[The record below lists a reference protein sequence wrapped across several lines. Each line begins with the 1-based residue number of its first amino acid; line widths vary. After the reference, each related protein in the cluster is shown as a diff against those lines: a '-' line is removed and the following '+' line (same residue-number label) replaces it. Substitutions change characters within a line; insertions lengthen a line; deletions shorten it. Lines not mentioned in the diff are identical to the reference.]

1 MNIKKPYIKP
11 DIEEHLIDHAIN
23 LWITSEPG
31 PPKASGASEPT
42 LKSSPKY
49 DSPPLQESP
58 FGDKPDYSDM

>member
-1 MNIKKPYIKP
+1 MNIKKPYLKP
-11 DIEEHLIDHAIN
+11 DIEEYLIDKDVIY
-23 LWITSEPG
+23 LWGSIPVPEKTKES
-31 PPKASGASEPT
+31 SEPT